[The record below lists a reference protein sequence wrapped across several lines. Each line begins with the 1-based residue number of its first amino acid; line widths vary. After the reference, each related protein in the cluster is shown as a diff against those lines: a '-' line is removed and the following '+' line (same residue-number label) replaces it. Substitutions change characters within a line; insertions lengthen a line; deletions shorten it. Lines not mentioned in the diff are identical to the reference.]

1 MHLRCAALKK
11 HQTNCGKFPKSFVLS
26 SKHPAVCSQL
36 ENRPCGDPVMFG
48 RAAALRLICR
58 AAQHRYPAPIE
69 RYTPK
74 YPFHGTQD
82 PASSVAQE
90 SRNIWASAVAFGMA
104 MIGARRIGRS
114 AK

>member
-1 MHLRCAALKK
+1 
-11 HQTNCGKFPKSFVLS
+11 
-26 SKHPAVCSQL
+26 
-36 ENRPCGDPVMFG
+36 MFG

-90 SRNIWASAVAFGMA
+90 SRNIWAIAAAFIIA

-114 AK
+114 GK